1 MTKRYPLRGALG
13 RGDSRDSRDFEGVAL
28 GIFETA
34 HGGERGDLLGGDVHH
49 FYFAALS
56 VVREFRHGSSLPQQN
71 GRISTEGTE
80 FAWRVRRRAHT
91 ISLRSKMGTVSPTS
105 MRDRPAATTRKQ
117 LACASAMMSP
127 EPCQRSALTC
137 GVVPLHSTRAGRKCA
152 RPGFSCSASPSRAST
167 SGKSR
172 AGAPLS
178 KSSAGVTNSSN
189 VTIVDTGLPGS
200 PNTSV
205 SPHFPKTAGL
215 PGRMETASK

>member
-1 MTKRYPLRGALG
+1 MTKRYPLRGGLG

-34 HGGERGDLLGGDVHH
+34 HGGEHARLHLDKALRHRGARGDLLGGDVHH

-105 MRDRPAATTRKQ
+105 MRDRSAATTRKQ
-117 LACASAMMSP
+117 LACASVMMSP

-152 RPGFSCSASPSRAST
+152 RPGFSRSASPSRAST

-172 AGAPLS
+172 AGAPLT
-178 KSSAGVTNSSN
+178 KSTPAVTTRSTFPTMNT
-189 VTIVDTGLPGS
+189 VLP
-200 PNTSV
+200 
-205 SPHFPKTAGL
+205 
-215 PGRMETASK
+215 RIR

>member
-152 RPGFSCSASPSRAST
+152 RPGFSCSASPSPVST
-167 SGKSR
+167 RSYFPIDTPPERTRTSSFRPRSILARRPSTRSAALPSGM
-172 AGAPLS
+172 
-178 KSSAGVTNSSN
+178 
-189 VTIVDTGLPGS
+189 GS
-200 PNTSV
+200 PPASRTC
-205 SPHFPKTAGL
+205 
-215 PGRMETASK
+215 TASE